1 MAAEVSE
8 KRDRRTALLEAGRQV
23 LAEKG
28 LEAAK
33 VSDIV
38 ARAGVAQGTF
48 YLYFPSKL
56 SLVVAL
62 VQAMNT
68 DTMAEVSE
76 AVASAPS
83 LGAAIDAAV
92 AAAFTAMERFR
103 DVLGIVLST
112 STLVEIRVECHR
124 LFDPIVAYVAGMI
137 RQGQADGAIYSQ
149 INPEISARLV
159 IHLIEHA
166 GQECYVFN
174 TETPSIA
181 FITEVAQFVRNAMG
195 VRDGRGGDRPGAL
208 LPPA

>member
-1 MAAEVSE
+1 MATEAIE
-8 KRDRRTALLEAGRQV
+8 KRDRRTALLEAGREV

-62 VQAMNT
+62 VEAMNT
-68 DTMAEVSE
+68 DTMAEVTE

-92 AAAFTAMERFR
+92 AASFTAMERFR

-112 STLVEIRVECHR
+112 SNLVEIRAECYR
-124 LFDPIVAYVAGMI
+124 LFDPIVAYVSQLI
-137 RQGQADGAIYSQ
+137 RDGQARGEIYSTVD
-149 INPEISARLV
+149 PAISARLI

-174 TETPSIA
+174 TETPSTA
-181 FITEVAQFVRNAMG
+181 FITEVAQFVRHAMG
-195 VRDGRGGDRPGAL
+195 VQ
-208 LPPA
+208 

>member
-1 MAAEVSE
+1 MRGVRQITGEAVSMATEAIE
-8 KRDRRTALLEAGRQV
+8 KRDRRTALLEAGREV

-62 VQAMNT
+62 VEAMNT
-68 DTMAEVSE
+68 DTMAEVTE

-92 AAAFTAMERFR
+92 AASFTAMERFR

-112 STLVEIRVECHR
+112 SNLVEIRAECYR
-124 LFDPIVAYVAGMI
+124 LFDPIVAYVSQLI
-137 RQGQADGAIYSQ
+137 RDGQARGEIY
-149 INPEISARLV
+149 PTVDPAISARLI

-174 TETPSIA
+174 TETPSTA
-181 FITEVAQFVRNAMG
+181 FITEVAQFVRHAMG
-195 VRDGRGGDRPGAL
+195 VQ
-208 LPPA
+208 

>member
-1 MAAEVSE
+1 MATEAIE

-62 VQAMNT
+62 VEAMNT
-68 DTMAEVSE
+68 DTMAEVTE

-92 AAAFTAMERFR
+92 AASFTAMERFR

-112 STLVEIRVECHR
+112 SNLVEIRAECYR
-124 LFDPIVAYVAGMI
+124 LFDPIVAYVSQLI
-137 RQGQADGAIYSQ
+137 RDGQARGEIY
-149 INPEISARLV
+149 PTVDPAISARLI

-174 TETPSIA
+174 TETPSTA
-181 FITEVAQFVRNAMG
+181 FITEVAQFVRHAMG
-195 VRDGRGGDRPGAL
+195 VQ
-208 LPPA
+208 

>member
-1 MAAEVSE
+1 MATGVGER
-8 KRDRRTALLEAGRQV
+8 RDRRVALLEAGRHV

-56 SLVVAL
+56 SLVVSLAE
-62 VQAMNT
+62 AMNT
-68 DTMAEVSE
+68 DTMAAVTD

-92 AAAFTAMERFR
+92 AASFAAMERYR
-103 DVLGIVLST
+103 DVLGILLST
-112 STLVEIRVECHR
+112 SNLVEIRAECYH
-124 LFDPIVAYVAGMI
+124 LLDPTVAYVVQMI
-137 RQGQADGAIYSQ
+137 RDGQARGEVYPSVD
-149 INPEISARLV
+149 PEISARLI

-166 GQECYVFN
+166 GQECFVFN
-174 TETPSIA
+174 TETPSAA
-181 FITEVAQFVRNAMG
+181 FITEVAQFVRHALG
-195 VRDGRGGDRPGAL
+195 VR
-208 LPPA
+208 

>member
-1 MAAEVSE
+1 MATELSE
-8 KRDRRTALLEAGRQV
+8 KRDRRAALLEAGRQV
-23 LAEKG
+23 LAQKG

-62 VQAMNT
+62 VQAMNM
-68 DTMAEVSE
+68 DTMAEVTE
-76 AVASAPS
+76 AVASAAS

-92 AAAFTAMERFR
+92 AASFTAMERFR

-112 STLVEIRVECHR
+112 STLVEIRAECHQ
-124 LFDPIVAYVAGMI
+124 LFEPIVAYVAALI
-137 RQGQADGAIYSQ
+137 RDGQANGEIYPSVD
-149 INPEISARLV
+149 PEISARLI

-174 TETPSIA
+174 TETPSAA

-195 VRDGRGGDRPGAL
+195 VREG
-208 LPPA
+208 

>member
-1 MAAEVSE
+1 MAIELSE
-8 KRDRRTALLEAGRQV
+8 KRDRRAALLEAGRQV

-68 DTMAEVSE
+68 DTMAEVTE

-92 AAAFTAMERFR
+92 AASFTAMERFR

-112 STLVEIRVECHR
+112 STLVEIRAECYQ
-124 LFDPIVAYVAGMI
+124 LFEPIVAYVSALI
-137 RQGQADGAIYSQ
+137 RDGQANGEVYPGVD
-149 INPEISARLV
+149 PEISARLI

-174 TETPSIA
+174 TETPSTA
-181 FITEVAQFVRNAMG
+181 FITEVAQFIRNAMG
-195 VRDGRGGDRPGAL
+195 VRER
-208 LPPA
+208 